1 MPADHS
7 DPYAFATL
15 GCRAGTARSSER
27 ENSDPIY
34 ATSSFSFESAAQA
47 AAVFAG
53 AEDGNIYSRFGNPT
67 VRAFEERLAPRH
79 EERAPRQR
87 AHPQRGRYA
96 SSVKPT
102 GNARRRARG

>member
-1 MPADHS
+1 MSVIVLGADG
-7 DPYAFATL
+7 YL
-15 GCRAGTARSSER
+15 GWALLCALARSER
-27 ENSDPIY
+27 GPLVAVDDLSKRRRVAEQGFASALPI
-34 ATSSFSFESAAQA
+34 
-47 AAVFAG
+47 
-53 AEDGNIYSRFGNPT
+53 PP
-67 VRAFEERLAPRH
+67 FEERLAPRH